1 MALAFV
7 PTLTQ
12 EAPMFFGRKK
22 PAAEYPILHA
32 RDDDFDPIIHQ
43 PGIAVVDFWAP
54 WCGPCKMMEP
64 ILGEIS
70 LEWADQGVRVVK
82 VNVDEAQE
90 LAASF
95 EIRSIPTLV
104 FFQDGEP
111 LFEMVGLVSKPI
123 LERELGEI
131 LNGRGAAG

>member
-1 MALAFV
+1 MV
-7 PTLTQ
+7 
-12 EAPMFFGRKK
+12 FGRKK
-22 PAAEYPILHA
+22 APVEYPFLHA
-32 RDDDFDPIIHQ
+32 GDDRFDDVIRQ

-54 WCGPCKMMEP
+54 WCRPCRMMEP
-64 ILGEIS
+64 ILGEIA
-70 LEWADQGVRVVK
+70 LEWADRGVRVVK

-104 FFQDGEP
+104 FFRAGEP

-131 LNGRGAAG
+131 TDGGAPLR

>member
-1 MALAFV
+1 ML
-7 PTLTQ
+7 
-12 EAPMFFGRKK
+12 FGRKK
-22 PAAEYPILHA
+22 PPVEYSILHA
-32 RDDDFDPIIHQ
+32 GEQDFDAVIQQ
-43 PGIAVVDFWAP
+43 PGVAVVDFWAP
-54 WCGPCKMMEP
+54 WCGPCRMMEP

-70 LEWADQGVRVVK
+70 VEWADRGVRVVK

-90 LAASF
+90 LASSF

-123 LERELGEI
+123 LQRELGEI
-131 LNGRGAAG
+131 LDGKTSSG